1 MNDDLAFRTVLDS
14 LGRSLTI
21 PTIPQR
27 IVSLCPSQ
35 TETLFALGLEG
46 RIVGRTRYCI
56 HPADKVAAIP
66 VVGGTKKIDHALV
79 AQLEPDLI
87 IAQME
92 ENTPEDV
99 EKLSSVAPVYVTRVE
114 DYASALDSILRLGEI
129 TGTQEVARQWVQKIE
144 AAFATLPRSA
154 IPLRVLYLIWRKPY
168 MAAGAS
174 TYIHSLL
181 TRLGWHNVAA
191 ALPGRYPTLT
201 DPTALTPDLVLLS
214 EEPYPFTEKHFPDIQ
229 RMWPSARVLLVRG
242 DYFSWYGV
250 RMVEAASYLRT
261 LQAEIEAHFSGS

>member
-1 MNDDLAFRTVLDS
+1 MAPPFRTVTDS

-21 PTIPQR
+21 STAPQR
-27 IVSLCPSQ
+27 IISLCPSQ

-56 HPADKVAAIP
+56 HPAEKVAAVP
-66 VVGGTKKIDHALV
+66 VVGGTKKIDHPLI

-129 TGTQEVARQWVQKIE
+129 TGTQEVARQWVEKIE
-144 AAFATLPRSA
+144 AAFATLPRSSL
-154 IPLRVLYLIWRKPY
+154 PLRVLYLIWRKPY

-174 TYIHSLL
+174 TYIHGLL
-181 TRLGWHNVAA
+181 TRLGWENIAA
-191 ALPGRYPTLT
+191 TLPSRYPTLT
-201 DPTALTPDLVLLS
+201 DPAALAPDLVLLS
-214 EEPYPFTEKHFPDIQ
+214 DEPYPFTEKHFPEIQ
-229 RMWPSARVLLVRG
+229 QLWPLAHLRRVRG

-250 RMVEAASYLRT
+250 RMVEAAHYLRP
-261 LQAEIEAHFSGS
+261 LQAEVAALFSGS